1 MTLFIY
7 VMMTIMFVYT
17 AGFAVTLW
25 KDKNKS
31 GSIVVFGLA
40 MTIAIA
46 PFFTVLK

>member
-17 AGFAVTLW
+17 AGFGVTLW
-25 KDKNKS
+25 KDKNKP
-31 GSIVVFGLA
+31 GSVVVFGLA

-46 PFFTVLK
+46 PFFTILR